1 MQGNYISRLLES
13 AWVIAPVEESYPL
26 KENVVVSP
34 LAYFLAT
41 AL

>member
-1 MQGNYISRLLES
+1 VLVKSP
-13 AWVIAPVEESYPL
+13 WVIAPVEESYPL
-26 KENVVVSP
+26 KENVMVSP